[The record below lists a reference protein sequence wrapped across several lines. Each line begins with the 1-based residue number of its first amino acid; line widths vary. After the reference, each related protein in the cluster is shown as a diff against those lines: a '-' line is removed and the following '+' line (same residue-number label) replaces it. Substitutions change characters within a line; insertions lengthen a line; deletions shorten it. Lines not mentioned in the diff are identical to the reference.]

1 MVQDKYLITDDYK
14 TASIE
19 ILVENLASLRARIGI
34 TQEEL
39 ANIIGVSRQTY
50 YSFETGKRDMSWPVF
65 LALIFVFDSVEETS
79 EMLRELRI
87 YPIDLVLRFND
98 DELWSTSKNESIVDG

>member
-1 MVQDKYLITDDYK
+1 MVQEKYSISEDYK

-19 ILVENLASLRARIGI
+19 ILIDNLPSLRARIGI

-50 YSFETGKRDMSWPVF
+50 YSIETKKREMSWPIF
-65 LALIFVFDSVEETS
+65 LAIVFVFDCVRETS
-79 EMLRELRI
+79 
-87 YPIDLVLRFND
+87 
-98 DELWSTSKNESIVDG
+98 

>member
-1 MVQDKYLITDDYK
+1 MVQEKFLITDDYK

-19 ILVENLASLRARIGI
+19 LLTENLPSLRARISI

-50 YSFETGKRDMSWPVF
+50 YSLEIGKREMSWPIF
-65 LALIFVFDSVEETS
+65 LAIVFFFDIVKETS
-79 EMLRELRI
+79 EMIRDLKI
-87 YPIDLVLRFND
+87 YPIDLAIRFNG
-98 DELWSTSKNESIVDG
+98 E

>member
-19 ILVENLASLRARIGI
+19 ILVDNLASLRARIGI

-50 YSFETGKRDMSWPVF
+50 YSLETNKREMSWPIF
-65 LALIFVFDSVEETS
+65 LALIFIFDSVKETS
-79 EMLRELRI
+79 EMIRELRI
-87 YPIDLVLRFND
+87 FPIDLVMRFND
-98 DELWSTSKNESIVDG
+98 ELVSS